1 MFQIN
6 FKSLAISIITPAMR
20 FSFLLAY
27 CECFLYAIH
36 TLYIKLL
43 SFRDSVA
50 YRNYHTSQVW
60 ALEKALNDRFDS
72 DNRGISIEDGERLS
86 FVALCRRIDN
96 SPKYLGKIYIVGSES
111 NNNGIDFVIKI
122 PSSNP
127 VHRNVSVR
135 RALEQVTNYYKLP
148 SKTYKIQSI

>member
-6 FKSLAISIITPAMR
+6 FKSLSFSIIPPFMR
-20 FSFLLAY
+20 FHPLVSY
-27 CECFLYAIH
+27 CECYLYAIH
-36 TLYIKLL
+36 TVYIKLL
-43 SFRDSVA
+43 SFRDSIA

-86 FVALCRRIDN
+86 FVPLYRKQDN
-96 SPKYLGKIYIVGSES
+96 NPKYLGKIYIVGSES